1 MIILAHKIR
10 LYPNNKQRTMLAKS
24 CGTARFSY
32 NWALAEW
39 KRQYDAGEKPNEA
52 KLRKQLNSIKK
63 EQYPWMSEVSE
74 RCGKYAI
81 KNLGTAFD
89 RFFDGIAKFPKFKKK
104 FVNDSFT
111 LDHERFSVKGKK
123 VKLSMIGEIRLG
135 EQLRLEG
142 KLLWATISREA
153 DMWYVSIQIETSDKA
168 KLLPNDKAIGID
180 VGVRQYVDSDK
191 QFNAV
196 PRAYR
201 NRERKLRRLQQS
213 LSRKKDGSNN
223 RNKARVKVA
232 KQHAKVKKIRQDWLH
247 KLSTDIVR
255 NNEIIG
261 IEDLNV
267 KGMIRNRHL
276 AKSITD
282 ACFGEFRRQLYYKS
296 ILYGRTLIQAN
307 RWYASSKI
315 CSVCSVKT
323 KQKLTLDIREWT
335 CEHCGTT
342 HDRDV
347 NAAINLKNGA
357 IECSAQMNAD
367 SSSVSAC
374 GEFSP
379 LVLYG
384 LPYKMKVPRNTRKR
398 SKQEENNNSAMC
410 RNV

>member
-1 MIILAHKIR
+1 
-10 LYPNNKQRTMLAKS
+10 MLAKS

-39 KRQYDAGEKPNEA
+39 KRQYDSGEKPSEA
-52 KLRKQLNSIKK
+52 KLRKQLNSVKK

-89 RFFDGIAKFPKFKKK
+89 RFFKGIAKYPKFKKK

-111 LDHERFSVKGKK
+111 LDYERFSIKGRKIT
-123 VKLSMIGEIRLG
+123 LTMIGEVRLG
-135 EQLRLEG
+135 ERLRLEG

-153 DMWYVSIQIETSDKA
+153 DRWYVSIQVETEDKS
-168 KLLPNDKAIGID
+168 KLPSNGKVIGID
-180 VGVRQYVDSDK
+180 VGVRQYADSNK
-191 QFNAV
+191 QFNEV

-201 NRERKLRRLQQS
+201 KNERKLRRLQQS

-223 RNKARVKVA
+223 RSRARVKVA
-232 KQHAKVKKIRQDWLH
+232 RQHTRVKNIRQDWLH
-247 KLSTDIVR
+247 KLSTDIIR
-255 NNEIIG
+255 NNDIIG

-267 KGMIRNRHL
+267 KGMVRNRRL

-282 ACFGEFRRQLYYKS
+282 ACFGEFRRQLEYKS

-307 RWYASSKI
+307 RWYPSSKI
-315 CSVCSVKT
+315 CSSCSVKT
-323 KQKLTLDIREWT
+323 KQKMSLHVREWT
-335 CEHCGTT
+335 CEQCNTA
-342 HDRDV
+342 HDRDI
-347 NAAINLKNGA
+347 NAATNLKQGA
-357 IECSAQMNAD
+357 IKCLEQLKAG

-374 GEFSP
+374 EEFLP
-379 LVLYG
+379 LVLDG
-384 LPYKMKVPRNTRKR
+384 LPSKMKVPRNARKR
-398 SKQEENNNSAMC
+398 KKQEENNISAMC